1 MEKPEFRE
9 DSSEML
15 KRVMHL
21 ARLSW
26 IVIRSEGAGRFVV
39 LSSKK
44 VYYRIFPDRKPRHMR
59 DVLFIAGSRLPQV
72 ERYRVSHQIEQL
84 QGNGMTADITY
95 EHRLSFED
103 IKYYRGFVFCRYPH
117 TEKVEEFIGRAKSFN
132 KTIIFEIDD
141 LIFDTEFTDNIA
153 TVQQMDTADRTLY
166 DSGVKRSQQ
175 TLRLCD
181 YAITTTAP
189 LSEELKKYKNIKD
202 VFVNRNVA
210 SDEMLALSQKAIKDI
225 VRDESVVTIG
235 YFSGSITHNEDFEL
249 VVPHLIELMEKYEN
263 IHLHVVG
270 ILDSQSELA
279 RFSDRITTSGFI
291 DWRELP
297 TEIRKCD
304 INLAPLAQKSIFND
318 AKSEIKWLE
327 ASLVKTVTIASD
339 FGAFNTEIADGVT
352 GVLVGDDSHWVAK
365 IEELV
370 LNPQLRERIAQAAY
384 DDVVLRRTT
393 LASGKALADW
403 LTGKFAK
410 NVAFVVPSGE
420 ISGGV
425 NVILKHADIL
435 RKHGYDVTIINN
447 VSRRIYTDD
456 SRKLDGYNEVLAYK
470 TEIEQR
476 IDEAVATLWAT
487 LPYVRELSSAETRS
501 YFVQNFETDFLYPGD
516 RNRMIANSTYCYNNI
531 KYTTMSLWCKEWL
544 RDRFS
549 QDALY
554 ASNGLW
560 SERYQYKKR
569 DISGRKIKILIEGD
583 PHSEWKNVDEAFR
596 ITNQLDRDQFEIN
609 FLSYYAEPKDW
620 YIVDNFHQKVP
631 SEIVGSI
638 YQQNDILLKT
648 SLLESFSYPPLEMI
662 ATGGFVVVI
671 PNGGNLEYLVDEENC
686 LMFDSGDDVRAIEHI
701 KRIVSDK
708 ELRERLDGNGKKLV
722 ARYSWE
728 SMESQI
734 VELYK

>member
-1 MEKPEFRE
+1 
-9 DSSEML
+9 ML

-26 IVIRSEGAGRFVV
+26 IVIRSEGVGKFVALV
-39 LSSKK
+39 YKR
-44 VYYRIFPDRKPRHMR
+44 VYYRLLPDRKPRHMR

-72 ERYRVSHQIEQL
+72 ERYRVSHQVEQL
-84 QGNGMTADITY
+84 RGNGMTADVTY
-95 EHRLSFED
+95 EHRLSLED
-103 IKYYRGFVFCRYPH
+103 IKYYRGFIFCRYPH
-117 TEKVEEFIGRAKSFN
+117 TEKVEEFISRAKSFN

-153 TVQQMDTADRTLY
+153 TVQQMNTADRTLY